1 VDDKDASVT
10 YSPAWSNWND
20 GSDYNGSESFIK
32 SANSYA
38 QYTFT
43 GTGVRYLSMTQPNMG
58 KVDVYIDGVLAQA
71 DIDAYAPSTT
81 KQVVLYQNANL
92 AYGSH
97 TIKVVCKGTKNA
109 SSSDTTC
116 ALDAFASISAPDQT
130 AIYKLV
136 NRNSGKVADVNG
148 GSLNSG
154 TTIIQYTDTNGS
166 NQHWQFVKTSSGD
179 YKIVNQKS
187 GKVLDVTSGQATT
200 QGANLVQ
207 ADDTNAASQHWQ
219 VIDVGS
225 GYLKI
230 NNSNSN
236 YVADV
241 NGGSL
246 NNSANIIQWTSGS
259 GNNQQW
265 QLVKVN

>member
-1 VDDKDASVT
+1 
-10 YSPAWSNWND
+10 
-20 GSDYNGSESFIK
+20 
-32 SANSYA
+32 
-38 QYTFT
+38 
-43 GTGVRYLSMTQPNMG
+43 MTQPNMG

-166 NQHWQFVKTSSGD
+166 NQHWQFVKTSNGD